1 MSHVVITYFLFSQAI
16 VVEFMKWGTQQG
28 KQGPQRHI
36 PLHNQV
42 AENREWMLRAGT
54 DVATILAFFPPLRPA
69 ANSVW
74 YLDILCIEQKPWI
87 WHIFYL
93 KSGSVFV
100 NPQTQSPHT
109 KSSKYLRVAA
119 MSLVPKDLRNSV
131 PALNST
137 HSLEGNTDTLTSS
150 FNRHYSED
158 K

>member
-54 DVATILAFFPPLRPA
+54 DVATTLAFFPPLRPA

-93 KSGSVFV
+93 KSGSVLIPKLKV
-100 NPQTQSPHT
+100 PTQNPANISEWLPWVL
-109 KSSKYLRVAA
+109 YL
-119 MSLVPKDLRNSV
+119 K
-131 PALNST
+131 T
-137 HSLEGNTDTLTSS
+137 LEIVFLHLTAPTVWKGIQI
-150 FNRHYSED
+150 D
-158 K
+158 